1 MSVQPLLVV
10 LGPTASGKTR
20 LAVKLASELRG
31 EVISADSRQVFKGMD
46 IGTGKD
52 LHEYRIDGSLI
63 PYHLINH
70 KTAGER
76 YQVNAFK
83 EDFYEIFNALH
94 LRRRLPIVCGG
105 TGMYIHSILQEHEYT
120 AVPVSEKLRSE
131 IKDLGLAELKKI
143 LLEYPR
149 SFWNH
154 ADQSTSKRLIRA
166 IEIADYLSKNTL
178 EKKIR
183 PVFEPL
189 VIGLTSDI
197 ASRRERI
204 AQRLDQ
210 RLQSGLIEEVQDLM
224 EIGVSADTL
233 IFYGLEYKFVVAY
246 LQHELNFEQLRE
258 RLMIAICQFAK
269 RQMTFFRKM
278 EKDGVKIHWF
288 DIDVCDDLYASALSC
303 FNITFPGLEL

>member
-154 ADQSTSKRLIRA
+154 ADQ
-166 IEIADYLSKNTL
+166 N
-178 EKKIR
+178 
-183 PVFEPL
+183 
-189 VIGLTSDI
+189 
-197 ASRRERI
+197 
-204 AQRLDQ
+204 
-210 RLQSGLIEEVQDLM
+210 
-224 EIGVSADTL
+224 
-233 IFYGLEYKFVVAY
+233 
-246 LQHELNFEQLRE
+246 
-258 RLMIAICQFAK
+258 
-269 RQMTFFRKM
+269 
-278 EKDGVKIHWF
+278 
-288 DIDVCDDLYASALSC
+288 
-303 FNITFPGLEL
+303 